1 MQRRAEMQGGWH
13 STTRTGGVVGGLP
26 SWIFSCLLLS
36 SITTDFV
43 VEDIRLLHDAQRGPP
58 HRAAAHTSELAWD
71 DFHRSFVNTTTTAAP
86 VASQAAHKKTPKR
99 RVRFSDP
106 GPSASTP
113 RTTTRA
119 SSSSTGLTP
128 TINRASLGRHTPS
141 SSRRRSITPSAS
153 GGAAPR
159 PTTALPAS
167 GEVHFLPLRQVLSGR
182 VQRRIR
188 RNGLSEEMNA
198 IASERRRAAKD
209 AQAEVERLRRDLRQ
223 KDAEIYE
230 LQNATVVLDTER
242 IWALEQ
248 EVESLRTRLENR
260 SPAAGAAAREE
271 GRNCFDWTLAARDPF
286 ADDFMETDTIE
297 AESVCGDRG
306 VVQIGD
312 ETVFGDA
319 TMADIVCSTPS
330 RVRSSFL
337 TPPLTSPVAAG
348 PSTPSSRKRAREAHP
363 LSDAGVQADFP
374 DPEKRRLDEDVASL
388 RLEVSKLT
396 GTLESYSAL
405 TDRLSEK
412 LSSVTPLETS
422 ADPLATIESQVAA
435 LLRTVSDRTAA
446 LVDLD
451 ASLGALGFPGA
462 DASEVIASLASA
474 LRTARLELEYLTP
487 GEITLPLSSHGGEVL
502 DLLLTRLRDLARRA
516 REDEASIDE
525 YHELELSLRQQLGAR
540 VAAMGELEGELRRA
554 REALGARTERVAELE
569 VGVERLKGAVA
580 GYVRDLGELE
590 GVVGRM
596 EAENRDAMATRDAQ
610 VEVGRRVLRAK
621 EDAIAKLEAKLS
633 DATALGRSLRRRLEE
648 AEAARTKEVGE
659 VTRRGG
665 AALAV
670 RDARVTELREE
681 VERVNERLRA
691 AHEGIKDLRVE
702 KRGLEGEMVREREAA
717 KRVIEEMRGELERVV
732 GMSRE
737 FLGPGSTEGG
747 DGEVGPITGAE
758 GGAETGAKRGRL
770 LAGDLAR
777 RSSGRKKRRYDSG
790 LGFLDEDEVDA

>member
-1 MQRRAEMQGGWH
+1 MPNDDLPIALRR
-13 STTRTGGVVGGLP
+13 TRRSLP
-26 SWIFSCLLLS
+26 
-36 SITTDFV
+36 
-43 VEDIRLLHDAQRGPP
+43 G
-58 HRAAAHTSELAWD
+58 
-71 DFHRSFVNTTTTAAP
+71 TTATAASPTQPPPPPP

-113 RTTTRA
+113 RSTTTRA
-119 SSSSTGLTP
+119 SSSTGLTP
-128 TINRASLGRHTPS
+128 MINRTSLVRHTPS
-141 SSRRRSITPSAS
+141 SSRRRSTTPSAS
-153 GGAAPR
+153 GGGAPR
-159 PTTALPAS
+159 PTTDLPVS

-248 EVESLRTRLENR
+248 EVESLRARLEDR
-260 SPAAGAAAREE
+260 SPAAGAAAAREE

-286 ADDFMETDTIE
+286 ADDFMETDTVE

-348 PSTPSSRKRAREAHP
+348 PSTPSSRKRTREAHP

-396 GTLESYSAL
+396 DTLESYSAL

-540 VAAMGELEGELRRA
+540 VAAMGELEEELRRA

-633 DATALGRSLRRRLEE
+633 DATALGRSLRGRLEE
-648 AEAARTKEVGE
+648 AEAARTREVGE

-665 AALAV
+665 AALAL

-732 GMSRE
+732 SMSRE

-747 DGEVGPITGAE
+747 DGEVGPIVGAE
-758 GGAETGAKRGRL
+758 CGAETGAKRGRL
-770 LAGDLAR
+770 LVGDLAR

-790 LGFLDEDEVDA
+790 LGFLDEDEIDA

>member
-1 MQRRAEMQGGWH
+1 MTNDDLPIALRRTRRSLPGTIATVAS
-13 STTRTGGVVGGLP
+13 ST
-26 SWIFSCLLLS
+26 
-36 SITTDFV
+36 
-43 VEDIRLLHDAQRGPP
+43 QPP
-58 HRAAAHTSELAWD
+58 PP
-71 DFHRSFVNTTTTAAP
+71 P

-119 SSSSTGLTP
+119 SSSTGLTP
-128 TINRASLGRHTPS
+128 MINRTFLDRHTPS
-141 SSRRRSITPSAS
+141 SSRRRSTTPSAS
-153 GGAAPR
+153 GGTAPR
-159 PTTALPAS
+159 PTTDLPVS

-223 KDAEIYE
+223 KDAEVYE

-248 EVESLRTRLENR
+248 EVESLRARLEDR
-260 SPAAGAAAREE
+260 SPAAAAAAAARREEE

-286 ADDFMETDTIE
+286 ADDFMETDTVE

-348 PSTPSSRKRAREAHP
+348 PSTPSSRKKTREAHP
-363 LSDAGVQADFP
+363 LSDAGVQANFP
-374 DPEKRRLDEDVASL
+374 DPEKQRLDEDVASL

-412 LSSVTPLETS
+412 LSSVTPLETL

-540 VAAMGELEGELRRA
+540 VAAMGELEEELRRA

-569 VGVERLKGAVA
+569 LGVERLKGAVA

-633 DATALGRSLRRRLEE
+633 DATALGRSLRVRLEE
-648 AEAARTKEVGE
+648 AEAARTREVGE

-681 VERVNERLRA
+681 VDRVNERLRA

-702 KRGLEGEMVREREAA
+702 KRELEGEMVREREAA

-747 DGEVGPITGAE
+747 DGGVGPASGAE

-770 LAGDLAR
+770 LTGDLAR

>member
-1 MQRRAEMQGGWH
+1 MPNDDLPIALRR
-13 STTRTGGVVGGLP
+13 TRRSLP
-26 SWIFSCLLLS
+26 
-36 SITTDFV
+36 
-43 VEDIRLLHDAQRGPP
+43 G
-58 HRAAAHTSELAWD
+58 
-71 DFHRSFVNTTTTAAP
+71 TTATAGSSTQPPPAP

-113 RTTTRA
+113 RTTTRV
-119 SSSSTGLTP
+119 SSTGLTP
-128 TINRASLGRHTPS
+128 MINRTSLGRHTPS
-141 SSRRRSITPSAS
+141 SSARRRSTTPSAS
-153 GGAAPR
+153 SGAAPR
-159 PTTALPAS
+159 PTTTTDLPVS

-209 AQAEVERLRRDLRQ
+209 AQAELDRLRRDLRQ

-248 EVESLRTRLENR
+248 EVDSLRARLEDDR
-260 SPAAGAAAREE
+260 LPAATAAARE
-271 GRNCFDWTLAARDPF
+271 GRNCFDWTTLAAARDPF
-286 ADDFMETDTIE
+286 ADDFMETDTVE

-306 VVQIGD
+306 VVHIGD
-312 ETVFGDA
+312 DTVFGDA

-337 TPPLTSPVAAG
+337 TPPLTSPVAAAAAG
-348 PSTPSSRKRAREAHP
+348 PSTPSSRKRTRQEAHHP

-374 DPEKRRLDEDVASL
+374 DPEKQRLDEDVASL

-405 TDRLSEK
+405 ADRLSEK
-412 LSSVTPLETS
+412 LLSVTPLETS

-451 ASLGALGFPGA
+451 ASLAALGFPGA
-462 DASEVIASLASA
+462 DASEVIASLAST

-487 GEITLPLSSHGGEVL
+487 GEIALPLSSHGGEVL

-540 VAAMGELEGELRRA
+540 VAAMGELEAELRRA

-580 GYVRDLGELE
+580 GYVRDLEELE

-621 EDAIAKLEAKLS
+621 EDAIAKLEAKLA
-633 DATALGRSLRRRLEE
+633 DAAALGRSLRGRLEE
-648 AEAARTKEVGE
+648 AEAARTREVGE
-659 VTRRGG
+659 VARRGG

-670 RDARVTELREE
+670 RDARVAELREE
-681 VERVNERLRA
+681 VERANERLRA

-717 KRVIEEMRGELERVV
+717 KRVIEGMRGELERVV

-737 FLGPGSTEGG
+737 FLRPGSTEGG
-747 DGEVGPITGAE
+747 DGEVGPTDGA
-758 GGAETGAKRGRL
+758 GSGAETGPNRGRL
-770 LAGDLAR
+770 FAGELAR

-790 LGFLDEDEVDA
+790 LGLLDEDEVDA

>member
-1 MQRRAEMQGGWH
+1 MPNDDLPIALRR
-13 STTRTGGVVGGLP
+13 TRRSLP
-26 SWIFSCLLLS
+26 
-36 SITTDFV
+36 
-43 VEDIRLLHDAQRGPP
+43 G
-58 HRAAAHTSELAWD
+58 
-71 DFHRSFVNTTTTAAP
+71 TTATAASSTQPPPPPP

-128 TINRASLGRHTPS
+128 MINRASLGRHTPS
-141 SSRRRSITPSAS
+141 SSRRRSTTPSAS

-159 PTTALPAS
+159 PTTDLPAS

-248 EVESLRTRLENR
+248 EVESLRARLEDR
-260 SPAAGAAAREE
+260 SPAAREE

-286 ADDFMETDTIE
+286 ADDFMETDTVE

-348 PSTPSSRKRAREAHP
+348 PSTPSSRKRAGEAHP
-363 LSDAGVQADFP
+363 LSDAGVQADLP

-487 GEITLPLSSHGGEVL
+487 GEITLPLSS
-502 DLLLTRLRDLARRA
+502 T
-516 REDEASIDE
+516 
-525 YHELELSLRQQLGAR
+525 
-540 VAAMGELEGELRRA
+540 
-554 REALGARTERVAELE
+554 
-569 VGVERLKGAVA
+569 
-580 GYVRDLGELE
+580 
-590 GVVGRM
+590 
-596 EAENRDAMATRDAQ
+596 
-610 VEVGRRVLRAK
+610 
-621 EDAIAKLEAKLS
+621 
-633 DATALGRSLRRRLEE
+633 
-648 AEAARTKEVGE
+648 
-659 VTRRGG
+659 
-665 AALAV
+665 
-670 RDARVTELREE
+670 
-681 VERVNERLRA
+681 
-691 AHEGIKDLRVE
+691 
-702 KRGLEGEMVREREAA
+702 
-717 KRVIEEMRGELERVV
+717 
-732 GMSRE
+732 
-737 FLGPGSTEGG
+737 
-747 DGEVGPITGAE
+747 
-758 GGAETGAKRGRL
+758 
-770 LAGDLAR
+770 
-777 RSSGRKKRRYDSG
+777 SS
-790 LGFLDEDEVDA
+790 

>member
-1 MQRRAEMQGGWH
+1 MPNDDLPIALRR
-13 STTRTGGVVGGLP
+13 TRRSLP
-26 SWIFSCLLLS
+26 
-36 SITTDFV
+36 
-43 VEDIRLLHDAQRGPP
+43 G
-58 HRAAAHTSELAWD
+58 
-71 DFHRSFVNTTTTAAP
+71 TTATAASSTQPPPPLP
-86 VASQAAHKKTPKR
+86 VASQAAHKKTPER

-106 GPSASTP
+106 GPSAATP
-113 RTTTRA
+113 RSTTTRA
-119 SSSSTGLTP
+119 SSSSSTGLTP
-128 TINRASLGRHTPS
+128 IINRTSLGRHTPS
-141 SSRRRSITPSAS
+141 SSRRRSTTPSAS
-153 GGAAPR
+153 GATAPR
-159 PTTALPAS
+159 PTTDLPVS
-167 GEVHFLPLRQVLSGR
+167 GEVHFLTLRQVLSGR

-209 AQAEVERLRRDLRQ
+209 AHAEVERLRRDLRQ

-230 LQNATVVLDTER
+230 LQNATVILDTER

-248 EVESLRTRLENR
+248 EVESLRARLEDR
-260 SPAAGAAAREE
+260 SPAAAAAAARREEE

-286 ADDFMETDTIE
+286 ADDFMETDTVE

-306 VVQIGD
+306 AVQIGD
-312 ETVFGDA
+312 DTVFGDA
-319 TMADIVCSTPS
+319 TLADIVCSTPS

-348 PSTPSSRKRAREAHP
+348 PSTPSSRKSAREAHP
-363 LSDAGVQADFP
+363 LSDAGVQADVP
-374 DPEKRRLDEDVASL
+374 DPEKQRLDEDVASL

-422 ADPLATIESQVAA
+422 ADPLAAIESQVAA

-462 DASEVIASLASA
+462 DASGVIASLASA

-633 DATALGRSLRRRLEE
+633 DATALGRSLRGRLEE

-702 KRGLEGEMVREREAA
+702 KRGLEGEIVREREAA

-747 DGEVGPITGAE
+747 DGDVGPITGAE
-758 GGAETGAKRGRL
+758 GGAETGAKRRRL

-777 RSSGRKKRRYDSG
+777 RSSGRKKRRHDSG